1 MKKLSRRKLLGLV
14 GLAVALL
21 VGGALARKLIARARL
36 GPGAPVAEVSSGPR
50 QAVPIEVAETI
61 YDGKLAAGWD
71 DWGWGPHQLGN
82 GPAKLVF
89 AGYGGWL
96 LHHADL
102 AWRFGG
108 VAFRFKAPA
117 EWGEFLQVNLRHT
130 GKADDAFP
138 IVPVERRHI
147 ALVEDGWQEVLIDWK
162 ELNPERQPFDR
173 LLIASRS
180 TVGSEW
186 AELDRVVL
194 TKAPDGGTLR
204 GQLTALCDAPSHPIS
219 ELIYGGSAGDWG
231 SGQSAQRIGGNP
243 LSRDNWELGAWNT
256 GNDWFFENHGQGT
269 SMFDTLVG
277 TARDKRVIALV
288 VPMLGWVAKD
298 KESVGFP
305 RDRFATQR
313 KYDPYNANAGDGFD
327 PAGKPLPPIEPT
339 QTSVAAP
346 PELIASWV
354 RKVRAQDAASGT
366 RSVHMYIL
374 DNEPTLWNVTHRD
387 VHPDPLSYDELLD
400 RTIKYATAIREADP
414 DAVIAG
420 PTEWGFTG
428 YQYSAVD
435 REAGLALRPDRRAHG
450 DEPLVA
456 WYLKRLAQH
465 EQATGKRLLD
475 VFDLHFYPAAD
486 GLYGGNAGT
495 DPLKADLRVRS
506 TRALW
511 DADYVD
517 ESWIKDKLRL
527 IPRMKDWVRENYP
540 GRKLSLGEWCFGADD
555 HISGGLAT
563 AEALGRFGQQSLDAA
578 FHWGDLKESAPAY
591 WAFRAYRNFDG
602 HGARFEAISVATRE
616 MDNVSLFASRDSAM
630 TRLVLVLVNRDQTQK
645 VTGRVAFQGCGE
657 AVSSRLFSYGADSKG
672 LVQQP
677 SEVTEGLVPV
687 SLEPFSF
694 AVLEVK
700 LEPKK

>member
-1 MKKLSRRKLLGLV
+1 VV
-14 GLAVALL
+14 GLAIVLL
-21 VGGALARKLIARARL
+21 LGGALARKLIRRARL
-36 GPGAPVAEVSSGPR
+36 TPTATEAMVASGPR
-50 QAVPIEVAETI
+50 SLEPIEAAETI
-61 YDGKLAAGWD
+61 YAGQLSPGWD

-82 GPAKLVF
+82 GPAKLVL
-89 AGYGGWL
+89 ADYGGWL
-96 LHHADL
+96 LHHPDL
-102 AWRFGG
+102 AWRYGG

-117 EWGEFLQVNLRHT
+117 AWGEFLQVNLRHT
-130 GKADDAFP
+130 GRPDDAFP
-138 IVPVERRHI
+138 IVAVERRHV
-147 ALVEDGWQEVLIDWK
+147 AAVDGGWQEVLIDAK

-173 LLIASRS
+173 LLIASR
-180 TVGSEW
+180 TKVGPEW
-186 AELDRVVL
+186 VEVDRVVL
-194 TKAPDGGTLR
+194 TKAREQDTQQ
-204 GQLTALCDAPSHPIS
+204 GQLTVLCDASSHPIS
-219 ELIYGGSAGDWG
+219 ELIYGGAAADWG

-256 GNDWFFENHGQGT
+256 GNDWYFENHGQDGNI
-269 SMFDTLVG
+269 FQALAG
-277 TARDKRVIALV
+277 AAREKRVIALV

-298 KESVGFP
+298 KKSVGFP
-305 RDRFATQR
+305 RDKFATQR
-313 KYDPYNANAGDGFD
+313 KYDPYNAQAGDGFD
-327 PAGKPLPPIEPT
+327 PAGKPLPPIDPA
-339 QTSVAAP
+339 QTSVPAP
-346 PELIASWV
+346 PELISAWV
-354 RKVRAQDAASGT
+354 KKVREQDATNGA

-387 VHPDPLSYDELLD
+387 VHPDPLGYDELLD
-400 RTIKYATAIREADP
+400 RTIKYASAIREADP

-435 REAGLALRPDRRAHG
+435 REAGPMLRPDRRAHG
-450 DEPLVA
+450 DIPLVA
-456 WYLKRLAQH
+456 WYLKRLAEH
-465 EQATGKRLLD
+465 EKSSGKRLLD

-495 DPLKADLRVRS
+495 DPIKSDLRVRS

-511 DADYVD
+511 DPSYVD
-517 ESWIKDKLRL
+517 ESWIKDTLRL

-563 AEALGRFGQQSLDAA
+563 VEALGRFGQQSLDAA
-578 FHWGDLKESAPAY
+578 FHWGDLKENSPAY

-602 HGARFEAISVATRE
+602 QGARFEDISVTTRE
-616 MDNVSLFASRDSAM
+616 MEKVSLFASRDSAM
-630 TRLVLVLVNRDQTQK
+630 TRLVLVLVNRDQTHRASS
-645 VTGRVAFQGCGE
+645 RVAFQGCGG
-657 AVSSRLFSYGADSKG
+657 AVSSRLFSYGPDSKG
-672 LVQQP
+672 LLLQP
-677 SEVTEGLVPV
+677 SEVSEGSIAV